1 MTVLGIILL
10 VAILLAVIA
19 LVAVAVVATLGLDA
33 DQARLKKSLRW
44 AGAVL
49 CITAGF
55 LDHWSYVLLGAAW
68 LGLIASPSEPAP
80 LRATCRQVP

>member
-49 CITAGF
+49 CSQQVSWTT
-55 LDHWSYVLLGAAW
+55 GAT
-68 LGLIASPSEPAP
+68 S
-80 LRATCRQVP
+80 C